1 MRQYLSILVFT
12 LLIFASQFSRAE
24 ENIDIYFEGYPRK
37 TSLKVQ
43 NNGLLDMSELINKID
58 EIPERAP
65 YEWNL
70 DQLERIEKNIRQ
82 QKGKVY
88 EDIVSICKKVPA
100 CIDDAKKRLTVSL
113 QISQLKMEK
122 MILFP
127 KNTYHPIRIQTSSTS
142 TQKAEKALDCN
153 ACNSYAIRSS
163 IWFDSVEDYSAI
175 YNKIKEK
182 EKNCI
187 AEVLNELS
195 KEIRNTRSIPRECLK
210 SENQTNIVCKTMNKD
225 ISIRQQRIEDLTALL
240 NANDISNTES
250 SVCLLPD
257 DRTNWGLSDMQNF
270 LDESMESYMCSPL
283 QPGETK
289 RIKPASAFGVTPP
302 YTIQKKPDGSY
313 SITLNMHFTAGE
325 DYDGHVPKDS
335 VPEFYLMKAQ
345 LCMSLANSKLLGPDG
360 EKLNIV
366 ISSPE
371 NSSPA
376 DSSPSNDCEKLKLKE
391 RLKSKEIK
399 IRSTNYRDN
408 AENYS
413 AEIDCP
419 TILHEVLHQL
429 GLSDEYN
436 EIDDHH
442 KEMPETGIIS
452 RILQNIEYAIFG
464 AAPPP
469 EHDCRFVSENSIMG
483 DYYNRWDSIFED
495 KAETSLLS
503 PRHFDFILYGEC
515 QEKNQLYNE
524 CTEQAYS
531 HSRDDPSCLEKKEK
545 CEDRYN

>member
-12 LLIFASQFSRAE
+12 LLIFASQFSIAE

-325 DYDGHVPKDS
+325 DYDGRVSKDLVP
-335 VPEFYLMKAQ
+335 
-345 LCMSLANSKLLGPDG
+345 
-360 EKLNIV
+360 
-366 ISSPE
+366 
-371 NSSPA
+371 
-376 DSSPSNDCEKLKLKE
+376 
-391 RLKSKEIK
+391 
-399 IRSTNYRDN
+399 
-408 AENYS
+408 
-413 AEIDCP
+413 
-419 TILHEVLHQL
+419 
-429 GLSDEYN
+429 
-436 EIDDHH
+436 
-442 KEMPETGIIS
+442 
-452 RILQNIEYAIFG
+452 
-464 AAPPP
+464 
-469 EHDCRFVSENSIMG
+469 
-483 DYYNRWDSIFED
+483 
-495 KAETSLLS
+495 
-503 PRHFDFILYGEC
+503 DFI
-515 QEKNQLYNE
+515 
-524 CTEQAYS
+524 
-531 HSRDDPSCLEKKEK
+531 
-545 CEDRYN
+545 